1 MSRIVRQATGRAR
14 ELRRASTPAEQ
25 ALWTLLRQRPRGY
38 KFRRQHPKGPFFLDF
53 FCVEARLVIEVD
65 GPYHVARVVRD
76 QRRDEWLRRHGF
88 EILHVSN
95 NDVLGDPALVLE
107 RIRAALETPLP

>member
-1 MSRIVRQATGRAR
+1 MDAA
-14 ELRRASTPAEQ
+14 AA
-25 ALWTLLRQRPRGY
+25 LRQRPWGY
-38 KFRRQHPKGPFFLDF
+38 KFRRQHPKGRFFLDF

-107 RIRAALETPLP
+107 RIRAALKTPLP